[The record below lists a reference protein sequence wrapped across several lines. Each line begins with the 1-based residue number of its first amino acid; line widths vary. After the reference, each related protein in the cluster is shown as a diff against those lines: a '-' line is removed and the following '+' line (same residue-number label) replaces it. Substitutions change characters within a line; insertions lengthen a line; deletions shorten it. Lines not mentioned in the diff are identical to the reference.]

1 MKLYIRLAWR
11 NIWRHRSRT
20 LIVVLAISLTMG
32 MMLWYDGLINGFQQ
46 DINANAV
53 KVMGGNI
60 QIHNVDYPQNHN
72 ALLPVENDGAV
83 IAAAESLPQV
93 LAASRRIQ
101 TGGMAS
107 NREGTFPVSIIGVEP
122 EKEAPYSL
130 VPENT
135 VAGRYLTADDQDA
148 VFIGKGL
155 ADAMGI
161 TVGDRFPLVGRA
173 THQQMR
179 TRTMEVVGI
188 YDLGMASLEKTMLFV
203 SLGEAQDLYSL
214 SGQSTEVIVTLQH
227 IDQETAVISA
237 LESRLPGY
245 DIGSWADNYPDLANA
260 VTTKSTVMDIF
271 SVIILGISGIGV
283 LNILMMAVMERT
295 REIGVMAAM
304 GMRPRQI
311 SLTFL
316 LEGAM
321 RALVGLVAGV
331 AFGLL
336 INLIMKFVG
345 LDYSMMSDAADYLA
359 LMSGKIYPTW
369 GVEKLPLRVMTVL
382 IITLLASFVP
392 ARDAARN
399 EPAEAL
405 HYV

>member
-1 MKLYIRLAWR
+1 M
-11 NIWRHRSRT
+11 
-20 LIVVLAISLTMG
+20 
-32 MMLWYDGLINGFQQ
+32 
-46 DINANAV
+46 
-53 KVMGGNI
+53 
-60 QIHNVDYPQNHN
+60 
-72 ALLPVENDGAV
+72 
-83 IAAAESLPQV
+83 
-93 LAASRRIQ
+93 
-101 TGGMAS
+101 
-107 NREGTFPVSIIGVEP
+107 
-122 EKEAPYSL
+122 
-130 VPENT
+130 
-135 VAGRYLTADDQDA
+135 
-148 VFIGKGL
+148 
-155 ADAMGI
+155 
-161 TVGDRFPLVGRA
+161 
-173 THQQMR
+173 
-179 TRTMEVVGI
+179 
-188 YDLGMASLEKTMLFV
+188 
-203 SLGEAQDLYSL
+203 
-214 SGQSTEVIVTLQH
+214 IVTLQH

-321 RALVGLVAGV
+321 MALVGLVAGF